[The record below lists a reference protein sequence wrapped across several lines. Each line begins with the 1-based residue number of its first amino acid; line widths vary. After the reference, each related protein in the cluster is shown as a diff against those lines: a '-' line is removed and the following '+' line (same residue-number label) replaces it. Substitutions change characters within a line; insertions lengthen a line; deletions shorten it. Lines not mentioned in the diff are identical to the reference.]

1 MVGII
6 RAAHGPF
13 NSPMWPVWKPD
24 GTWTMMVDYQEL
36 NEVVPP
42 IHAVVPFV
50 VDLMD
55 QLTNELGTYHFVAI

>member
-1 MVGII
+1 
-6 RAAHGPF
+6 
-13 NSPMWPVWKPD
+13 MWPVRKLD
-24 GTWTMMVDYQEL
+24 GTGRMKVDYQEL